1 MLDVGTELF
10 SFIFIKRVYSLTGT
24 FIDMTANT
32 GISGGVGKQSVK
44 ISNPF
49 LVTLWINILK

>member
-1 MLDVGTELF
+1 MLYGSAEIS

-32 GISGGVGKQSVK
+32 GISRDV
-44 ISNPF
+44 
-49 LVTLWINILK
+49 